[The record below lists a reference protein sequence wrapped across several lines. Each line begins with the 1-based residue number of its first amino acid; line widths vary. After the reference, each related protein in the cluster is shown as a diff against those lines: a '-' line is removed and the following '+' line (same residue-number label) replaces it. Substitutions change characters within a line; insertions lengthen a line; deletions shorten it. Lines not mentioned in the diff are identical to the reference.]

1 MLMFV
6 VKISL
11 DCNAP
16 RINKMRLEVYLIRT
30 CVTNGG
36 DVGKSRKNDAVSR
49 KFSEGLSGTILPLLY
64 ITCERKVLIERI
76 CTLYTEEKILN
87 NSILYYK

>member
-36 DVGKSRKNDAVSR
+36 DVGKSRKMTQCPENFLKVFPEQFCHYYILLVKG
-49 KFSEGLSGTILPLLY
+49 KF
-64 ITCERKVLIERI
+64 
-76 CTLYTEEKILN
+76 
-87 NSILYYK
+87 